1 MASNLNVWVIE
12 NDIDD
17 FSSLI
22 DKIKGDAKNTLYT
35 NCVCRFKIA
44 DNIIPIN
51 PSIVITTFVYL
62 ITNKYNAK
70 SVLNIMSAGIKN
82 STEISFCTVLLAD
95 KGTAESAIDEA
106 LRHSHKDT
114 KLFVCYFRSVYHV
127 VILRIISCCRIW

>member
-44 DNIIPIN
+44 DNIVKN
-51 PSIVITTFVYL
+51 D
-62 ITNKYNAK
+62 KYN
-70 SVLNIMSAGIKN
+70 ICFY
-82 STEISFCTVLLAD
+82 ST
-95 KGTAESAIDEA
+95 K
-106 LRHSHKDT
+106 
-114 KLFVCYFRSVYHV
+114 YQ
-127 VILRIISCCRIW
+127 